1 MTVSD
6 EIVADEK
13 TIRWGIIGVGDV
25 CEVKS
30 GPGFYKAPDSQLIA
44 VMRRNGDKAKDYA
57 ARHNV
62 SLWYDNAE
70 ALLANPDINAVYIAT
85 PPAQH
90 KDYAIAALN
99 ADKNV
104 YIEKPVTLNAAECD
118 AVIAAEK
125 TSGKKVSVA
134 HYRRYVPCFMK
145 VAELIRSGAI
155 GEVLM
160 VQLDMLQPAKSN
172 IITETKD
179 NWRVNPAL
187 SGGGLFHDLS
197 PHQLDLMLY
206 WFGPVIKASGFGYNQ
221 RQFNSADDTVHGW
234 AKLQSGVVLQGRWH
248 FAVAPNQTRDL
259 CEIIG
264 TTGKLS
270 INFFGQQVIR
280 LNNGD
285 GEQDIVIPNPQHI
298 QQPMIEQV
306 NSYFRGERENPCSVS
321 EAKAV
326 MELIDSFS
334 TNIY

>member
-1 MTVSD
+1 MNAENV
-6 EIVADEK
+6 
-13 TIRWGIIGVGDV
+13 IRWGIIGVGDV

-30 GPGFYKAPDSQLIA
+30 GPGFYKAPNSILLA
-44 VMRRNGDKAKDYA
+44 VMRRDGEKAKDFA
-57 ARHNV
+57 ARHHV
-62 SLWYDNAE
+62 DLWYDNADS
-70 ALLANPDINAVYIAT
+70 LLANPAVNAIYIAT

-99 ADKNV
+99 AGKNV
-104 YIEKPVTLNAAECD
+104 YIEKPVTLNAIECD

-125 TSGKKVSVA
+125 ASKKKVSVA

-145 VAELIRSGAI
+145 VAELIRAGAI
-155 GEVLM
+155 GEPLM
-160 VQLDMLQPAKSN
+160 VQLDMLQPAASK
-172 IITETKD
+172 IISTTDD

-206 WFGPVIKASGFGYNQ
+206 WFGSVTQASGFGYNQ
-221 RQFNSADDTVHGW
+221 RQLNAADDCVHGW
-234 AKLQSGVVLQGRWH
+234 AKFDSGVVLQGRWH
-248 FAVAPNQTRDL
+248 YAVAQAHTRDL

-264 TTGKLS
+264 TTGKLA

-280 LNNGD
+280 LTNSN
-285 GEQDIVIPNPQHI
+285 GEQEIMIPNPQHI

-306 NSYFRGERENPCSVS
+306 NGYFRGERDNPCSVT

-326 MELIDSFS
+326 MELIDCFS
-334 TNIY
+334 KPLVI

>member
-1 MTVSD
+1 MTAS
-6 EIVADEK
+6 EK
-13 TIRWGIIGVGDV
+13 MTGAEKIIRWGIIGVGDV
-25 CEVKS
+25 CELKS
-30 GPGFYKAPDSQLIA
+30 GPGFYKAPDSKLTA
-44 VMRRNGDKAKDYA
+44 VMRRNGEKAKGYA

-99 ADKNV
+99 AGKNV

-118 AVIAAEK
+118 AIIAAEK
-125 TSGKKVSVA
+125 ASGKKVSVA

-145 VAELIRSGAI
+145 MAELIRTGAI
-155 GEVLM
+155 GDPVM
-160 VQLDMLQPAKSN
+160 VQLDMLQPAKSK
-172 IITETKD
+172 IVTETED
-179 NWRVNPAL
+179 NWRVNTAL

-221 RQFNSADDTVHGW
+221 RHFNSADDTVHGW
-234 AKLQSGVVLQGRWH
+234 AKLSSGVVLQGRWH

-264 TTGKLS
+264 TAGKLS

-280 LNNGD
+280 LSNTD
-285 GEQDIVIPNPQHI
+285 GEQEITIPNPQHI

-306 NSYFRGERENPCSVS
+306 NSYFRDERENPCSVND
-321 EAKAV
+321 AKAV
-326 MELIDSFS
+326 MELIDIFS
-334 TNIY
+334 TAID